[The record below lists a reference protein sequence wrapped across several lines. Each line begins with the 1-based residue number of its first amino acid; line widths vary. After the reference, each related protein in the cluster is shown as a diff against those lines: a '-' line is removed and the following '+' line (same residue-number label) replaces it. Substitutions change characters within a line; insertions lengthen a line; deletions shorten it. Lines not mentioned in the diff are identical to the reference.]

1 MVLLLLLLL
10 LWTFCTKTLCFAS
23 RDRNNN
29 VVRGTQGGQV
39 VGTKN
44 GKANKK
50 ATQVVEKRDIRL
62 VQQNND
68 ERMQTNSQY
77 RPIQTG
83 ANKMQELK
91 VVNPYD
97 NDNQRFNS
105 NRQHDTL
112 TNNSSR
118 YADRQG
124 SENLNK
130 VPSQVHRLTK
140 YLI

>member
-1 MVLLLLLLL
+1 M
-10 LWTFCTKTLCFAS
+10 CFAS

-62 VQQNND
+62 VQNND
-68 ERMQTNSQY
+68 EQMQTNSQY

-83 ANKMQELK
+83 ANQMQELK

-105 NRQHDTL
+105 NRPHDTL

-118 YADRQG
+118 HADRQG

-130 VPSQVHRLTK
+130 VPNQVQRLTK
-140 YLI
+140 YLF